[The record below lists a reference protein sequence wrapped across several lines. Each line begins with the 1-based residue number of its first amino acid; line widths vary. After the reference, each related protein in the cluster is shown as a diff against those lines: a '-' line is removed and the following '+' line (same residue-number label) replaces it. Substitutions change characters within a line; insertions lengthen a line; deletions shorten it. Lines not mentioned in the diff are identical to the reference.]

1 MAFSMLKHHI
11 LIPSLF
17 QAAVMGGWSSLL
29 AAFMCLLRWFFKF
42 TLLLPMEFL
51 KNHLLIFF
59 SGILSIFKFF
69 SPESNYVFVEAIQH
83 ALKNI
88 FVSLHETCSLHTDDG
103 PGIVA
108 LFLLFFSVSF
118 LVHGFLLTMS

>member
-1 MAFSMLKHHI
+1 MVKFISSIYVSIEMVFQVY
-11 LIPSLF
+11 SLASHGIF
-17 QAAVMGGWSSLL
+17 KKS
-29 AAFMCLLRWFFKF
+29 FTNIFLRHFIHF
-42 TLLLPMEFL
+42 
-51 KNHLLIFF
+51 LIFF
-59 SGILSIFKFF
+59 SPG
-69 SPESNYVFVEAIQH
+69 SNYVFVEAIQH